1 MYLQDNYTSKT
12 EICQELKRLEQK
24 KHQHDFLKK
33 YYLRA
38 FDIANKNAKS
48 SISNFQKCGDY
59 VWIKD
64 NKIHSAN
71 FCKQR
76 YCPICQWRLSKKV
89 YHEINT
95 VIDAVNAQ
103 YNVKYILVTLTIRNM
118 DKLSEGITT
127 ALQGFKLFFKRREVV
142 KAFKGFI
149 RTLEIT
155 RSGAGQWHP
164 HIHCICAVGEEY
176 WTDAYIEHSRL
187 IELWQQ
193 ATGAEYAPNVD
204 IRLIKGNIT
213 DAVAE
218 VAKYAVKPFDL
229 TNEIHK
235 AEILA
240 ELIQAT
246 YKRRLRSMGGIIKKT
261 AKSIGITLEDE
272 DEYSPYDWDSN
283 YVYDNGKYI
292 IDEDWRQ
299 KLQQKENVT
308 RQTLAK
314 GVS

>member
-12 EICQELKRLEQK
+12 DICQELKRLEKK
-24 KHQHDFLKK
+24 KHQHDFLKQ

-59 VWIKD
+59 VGIKD
-64 NKIHSAN
+64 GKIHAAN

-76 YCPICQWRLSKKV
+76 YCPICQWRLSRKV
-89 YHEINT
+89 YHDINS

-118 DKLSEGITT
+118 DNLAEGITT
-127 ALQGFKLFFKRREVV
+127 ALQGFKLLFKRREVV
-142 KAFKGFI
+142 KAFKGFL

-155 RSGAGQWHP
+155 RSDVGQWHP
-164 HIHCICAVGEEY
+164 HIHCICAVEHEY
-176 WTDAYIEHSRL
+176 WTETYIEHSRL
-187 IELWQQ
+187 VELWQQ

-204 IRLIKGNIT
+204 IRLIKGDIT

-261 AKSIGITLEDE
+261 AKSIGITLED
-272 DEYSPYDWDSN
+272 DEKYEWTDRDID
-283 YVYDNGKYI
+283 YVYYNGKYI

-299 KLQQKENVT
+299 ITQQKENVT